1 MNNNYNLSKLNSG
14 LNELNIS
21 ATDDQVGRLVRFYDM
36 VVETNKVMNLTAIT
50 EFDEFVDKH
59 FLDSL
64 LLESVYPNINQDV
77 KVIDVG
83 TGAGFPGIVLAI
95 MYPNAHFTL
104 LDTLNKRIKFIDD
117 VINELGLNNVETIAG
132 RAEDYGKNS
141 LYREQFDL
149 CVTRAVA
156 EINILSEFTLPFV
169 RVEGN
174 AIYYKSGQI
183 NEEIDN
189 GENAIDILGGKVT
202 DIIETIIP
210 DTDYKRNLVIIDKI
224 DNTPG
229 KYPRKAGIP
238 KKRPL

>member
-83 TGAGFPGIVLAI
+83 TGAGFPRRL
-95 MYPNAHFTL
+95 P
-104 LDTLNKRIKFIDD
+104 
-117 VINELGLNNVETIAG
+117 
-132 RAEDYGKNS
+132 RASRG
-141 LYREQFDL
+141 DL
-149 CVTRAVA
+149 SHGGSGPRSA
-156 EINILSEFTLPFV
+156 EH
-169 RVEGN
+169 
-174 AIYYKSGQI
+174 
-183 NEEIDN
+183 
-189 GENAIDILGGKVT
+189 
-202 DIIETIIP
+202 
-210 DTDYKRNLVIIDKI
+210 
-224 DNTPG
+224 
-229 KYPRKAGIP
+229 
-238 KKRPL
+238 